1 MKVCFETFGCRLNKA
16 EALQME
22 ANYIAQGWE
31 RTEKHSDA
39 DLFVVRGCSVTQRA
53 QRDCEKLIAHLRRR
67 YPLVPLR
74 VCGCI
79 KDETKHPTHKTHAV
93 PSGVLPGFGPYGR
106 QSSEPL
112 PSDPLPT
119 RTARAYLKVQDGC
132 SGKCTFCIVPKFRGA
147 SLSTP
152 FTEVVDKAKRFIDA
166 GYREI
171 VVTGCNLVLYASE
184 GKRLPDLVAAL
195 ASLTPTDSDS
205 RTRIR
210 LGSVE
215 PGACALECV
224 SAMAG
229 SANVCRFLHIPF
241 QSGSNRILMA
251 MKRPYMARDVSALA
265 QTAQKL
271 MPGIR
276 LGCDVMVGFPDESS
290 LDFAAT
296 RGITKRHL
304 FSNVHV
310 FPYSERPGT
319 AAATFGGGIPPVVRM
334 ERTKDMLE
342 LADANRYAYARQFY
356 GKVVEIVVEDVD
368 KCYGRTNEY
377 LWCRAVGNAPRKSI
391 AKVQVSRIHHDG
403 SLEGTIR

>member
-22 ANYIAQGWE
+22 ANYLAQGWE

-53 QRDCEKLIAHLRRR
+53 QRDCEKLISHLKRR

-79 KDETKHPTHKTHAV
+79 ETKAKEKSQSEKPVRPGLAIPACSSDAMDAV
-93 PSGVLPGFGPYGR
+93 
-106 QSSEPL
+106 
-112 PSDPLPT
+112 PT

-132 SGKCTFCIVPKFRGA
+132 SGKCTFCIVPKFRGT
-147 SLSTP
+147 SVSVP
-152 FTEVVDKAKRFIDA
+152 FGEVLDRARRFIDA

-195 ASLTPTDSDS
+195 AALTPADDPAT
-205 RTRIR
+205 RVRIR

-215 PGACALECV
+215 PGECAVECV
-224 SAMAG
+224 HAMSE
-229 SANVCRFLHIPF
+229 SANICRFLHIPF
-241 QSGSNRILMA
+241 QSGANRILMA
-251 MKRPYMARDVSALA
+251 MKRPYMARDVSRLA
-265 QTAQKL
+265 QIAHKL
-271 MPGIR
+271 MPTMR
-276 LGCDVMVGFPDESS
+276 LGCDVMTGFPDESP

-296 RGITKRHL
+296 KGMTSRLK

-319 AAATFGGGIPPVVRM
+319 PAMNFGGALPPAVRM
-334 ERTKDMLE
+334 ERAKEITE
-342 LADANRYAYARQFY
+342 DAMSIRYAYARQFY
-356 GKVVEIVVEDVD
+356 GKIVEIVVEGED

-377 LWCRAVGNAPRKSI
+377 LWCKAVGNAPRKSI
-391 AKVQVSRIHHDG
+391 ARVQVTKIHHDG
-403 SLEGTIR
+403 SLEGIVRG